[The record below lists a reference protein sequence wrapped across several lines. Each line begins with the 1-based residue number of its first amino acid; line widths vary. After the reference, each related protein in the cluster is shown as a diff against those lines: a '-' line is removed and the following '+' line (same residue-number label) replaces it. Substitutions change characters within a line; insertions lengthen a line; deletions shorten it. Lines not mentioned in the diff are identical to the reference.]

1 MLTCAQNH
9 RNDTVRISQLVPT
22 CVFLFSPG
30 QWKLCSHCLKCSFPR
45 LPAFSYIQ
53 GVGASAGQTRVVAG
67 GGSGRRALAGCVSCD
82 WMEVVLPRAVR
93 VPPAHEGVAVETSHS
108 SGCCIHR
115 EGQACIRGLCAS
127 TRSIRLHLKAQIQ

>member
-9 RNDTVRISQLVPT
+9 RNDTVRIAQLVPT

-45 LPAFSYIQ
+45 LPASSYIQ
-53 GVGASAGQTRVVAG
+53 GVRASAGQTPVVAS

-82 WMEVVLPRAVR
+82 WMEVVLPGR
-93 VPPAHEGVAVETSHS
+93 
-108 SGCCIHR
+108 
-115 EGQACIRGLCAS
+115 
-127 TRSIRLHLKAQIQ
+127 